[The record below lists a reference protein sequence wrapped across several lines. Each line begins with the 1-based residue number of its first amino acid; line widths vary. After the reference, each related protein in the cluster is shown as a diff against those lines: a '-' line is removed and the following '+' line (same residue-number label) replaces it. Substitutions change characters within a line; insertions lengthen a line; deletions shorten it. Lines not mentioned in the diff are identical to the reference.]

1 MEWLI
6 ENKEWLFSGA
16 GILIIGLIA
25 KLIKNKKSKKPI
37 EQRSGNNSIQVNNSN
52 GNVVINNNTNN
63 EILEEIKKKLDNSS
77 KQFLNKNNI
86 SEDDLKNWD
95 ELFKIFYSSGLIK
108 KLTTFCFST
117 SYKIGYFEYEDLN
130 GADYLQIIE
139 ENPLPYFINAKLQEE
154 FLNFSQ
160 AYQNAID
167 MLCNSHFESEKN
179 KEMMVIN
186 SNYSPQKLQNKIAE
200 FDSYCEIILSSFK
213 KMFLI
218 VKGELSINTVGP

>member
-1 MEWLI
+1 MEWLR
-6 ENKEWLFSGA
+6 ENKEWLFSGV
-16 GILIIGLIA
+16 GIAIIGLVVN
-25 KLIKNKKSKKPI
+25 LIKNKKSKKTI
-37 EQRSGNNSIQVNNSN
+37 EQKAGNGSIQVINSN
-52 GNVVINNNTNN
+52 GNVVINNNTNT

-77 KQFLNKNNI
+77 KQFSNKNNI

-108 KLTTFCFST
+108 KLTTFYFST

-130 GADYLQIIE
+130 GADYLQIIG

-154 FLNFSQ
+154 FLNFSR

-167 MLCNSHFESEKN
+167 MLCNSHLESEKN

-186 SNYSPQKLQNKIAE
+186 SRYNHQELQDKTEE
-200 FDSYCEIILSSFK
+200 FDSYCETILSSFK
-213 KMFLI
+213 KMLFI